1 MDVDGQQMAHHHMS
15 SVSRHIWIDEIA
27 EIDLP
32 EAIKFKSDASTNSR
46 LRPGSLCPWPR
57 ALGPWPRARGVV
69 LVLPLKLIVSGRSI
83 AKCIN
88 SHGRPK

>member
-1 MDVDGQQMAHHHMS
+1 MDS
-15 SVSRHIWIDEIA
+15 KWHITTCPRFRVTFGLMKFA